1 VGASP
6 TVIYMRFLLDT
17 NILLPLEDSQIPLRA
32 SLANFVRLA
41 HEHGH
46 QLVYHPASEDD
57 IQRDSNQARRQETLA
72 RLRQYTRLQDR
83 LPCPW
88 NTPDARVNDACDNE
102 ILFALECDAA
112 HALVTEDRGIHD
124 KASAHGLTSRV
135 YTIQTA
141 EDWLRRLHEQVSVH
155 LPNVEEVN
163 LYRLTPMLESE
174 FFNSLRVGYPGFD
187 DWFRESARQ
196 NAKAWVTWENQD
208 TLGAICIFK
217 QQENQ
222 TITQEGLTLPGLALK
237 LSTFKVGAAVR
248 GRKIGELFLKAAFRY
263 ASANRLEHIFI
274 HGDQDEHHFLFELL
288 QDFGFTHVGSH
299 PGSDGRDAVYLK
311 QHPIASPVDNT
322 LGNFEYLR
330 HYFPHFRDGNGIG
343 KFIVPIRP
351 EYHRILFPDYD
362 SHADRQITL
371 FRPSNTAGNAIKM
384 AYLCHSQTKGLR
396 PGDVVLFYRSGD
408 ERAITSLGI
417 VEDYETLTDAAEI
430 ARLVSR
436 RTVYSMQDIEQMAR
450 KPTKVM
456 LFRLVR
462 HFNSP
467 PTHDWL
473 LNNHVV
479 NGNIQTIRALGAEAY
494 RTIIDHAD

>member
-1 VGASP
+1 
-6 TVIYMRFLLDT
+6 MRFLLDT

-57 IQRDSNQARRQETLA
+57 IERDANQVRRQETLA

-83 LPCPW
+83 LHCPW
-88 NTPDARVNDACDNE
+88 NTSNTRANDACDNE

-124 KASAHGLTSRV
+124 KASARGLANRV

-155 LPNVEEVN
+155 LPNVEEVA
-163 LYRLTPMLESE
+163 LYRLTGLLGDDL
-174 FFNSLRVGYPGFD
+174 FNSLRIGYPGFD

-196 NAKAWVTWENQD
+196 NTKAWVTWENQGV
-208 TLGAICIFK
+208 LGAICIFK
-217 QQENQ
+217 QQANE
-222 TITQEGLTLPGLALK
+222 TITQDGLTLPGLSLK
-237 LSTFKVGAAVR
+237 LSTFKVGTAVR

-263 ASANRLEHIFI
+263 ASINRLEHIFI
-274 HGDQDEHHFLFELL
+274 HGDQDVHHFLFELL
-288 QDFGFTHVGSH
+288 EGFGFTYVGSH

-311 QHPIASPVDNT
+311 KHPIAPPIDTT
-322 LGNFEYLR
+322 LDAFEYLR
-330 HYFPHFRDGNGIG
+330 RYFPHFRDGNDIR

-351 EYHRILFPDYD
+351 EYHQVLFPDYD
-362 SHADRQITL
+362 SPINRQMML
-371 FRPSNTAGNAIKM
+371 FRPSNTAGNAIKL
-384 AYLCHSQTKGLR
+384 AYLCHSKTQGLR
-396 PGDVVLFYRSGD
+396 PGDVVLIYRSGD

-417 VEDYETLTDAAEI
+417 VEDYQALTDAAEI

-436 RTVYSMQDIEQMAR
+436 RTVYTMQDIEQMAR

-467 PTHDWL
+467 PRHDWL
-473 LNNHVV
+473 QSNHVI
-479 NGNIQTIRALGAEAY
+479 NGNIQSIRTLGTEAY
-494 RTIIDHAD
+494 QAIIDHADR

>member
-1 VGASP
+1 
-6 TVIYMRFLLDT
+6 MRFLLDT

-57 IQRDSNQARRQETLA
+57 IRRDTNQARRQETLA

-83 LPCPW
+83 LRCPW
-88 NTPDARVNDACDNE
+88 NTPDTRENDASDNE

-124 KASAHGLTSRV
+124 KARARGLGNRV
-135 YTIQTA
+135 YTIQTV
-141 EDWLRRLHEQVSVH
+141 EDWLRRLHDRVPVQ
-155 LPNVEEVN
+155 LPNVEEVS
-163 LYRLTPMLESE
+163 LYRLTPLLESE
-174 FFNSLRVGYPGFD
+174 FFNSLRAGYPRFD
-187 DWFRESARQ
+187 KWFRESARE
-196 NAKAWVTWENQD
+196 NTRAWVTWESRD

-217 QQENQ
+217 QQVNEA
-222 TITQEGLTLPGLALK
+222 ITQQGLTLPGPALK

-248 GRKIGELFLKAAFRY
+248 GKKIGELFLKAAFRY
-263 ASANRLEHIFI
+263 ASTNHLEHIFI
-274 HGDQDEHHFLFELL
+274 HGDQDQHHFLFELL
-288 QDFGFTHVGSH
+288 EDFGFVHVGSH

-311 QHPIASPVDNT
+311 KHPTAAPVDNA
-322 LGNFEYLR
+322 LGNFEYLQ
-330 HYFPHFRDGNGIG
+330 HYFPHFRDGNSAG

-362 SHADRQITL
+362 SPADRQMAL

-384 AYLCHSQTKGLR
+384 AYLCHSQTKGLK

-408 ERAITSLGI
+408 ERAITSLGV
-417 VEDYETLTDAAEI
+417 VEDYQTLTDAAEI

-436 RTVYSMQDIEQMAR
+436 RTVYSMQEIEEKAQ
-450 KPTKVM
+450 KPTRVM

-467 PTHDWL
+467 PSHDWL
-473 LNNHVV
+473 LNHHIV
-479 NGNIQTIRALGAEAY
+479 NGNIQSIRALGTDAY
-494 RTIIDHAD
+494 RTILAHAD

>member
-1 VGASP
+1 
-6 TVIYMRFLLDT
+6 MRFLLDT
-17 NILLPLEDSQIPLRA
+17 NILLPLEDSQIPLKA
-32 SLANFVRLA
+32 SFANFVRLA

-57 IQRDSNQARRQETLA
+57 IQRDTNQERRQETLA

-83 LPCPW
+83 LSCPW
-88 NTPDARVNDACDNE
+88 NTPDTRENDACDNE

-112 HALVTEDRGIHD
+112 HALVTGDRGIHD
-124 KASAHGLTSRV
+124 KARVRGLGSRV

-155 LPNVEEVN
+155 LPNVEEVT
-163 LYRLTPMLESE
+163 LYRLTPLLGSE
-174 FFNSLRVGYPGFD
+174 FFDSLRAGYPDFD
-187 DWFRESARQ
+187 NWFRENARE
-196 NAKAWVTWENQD
+196 NTKAWVVWENQD

-217 QQENQ
+217 QQANE
-222 TITQEGLTLPGLALK
+222 TITQEGLKLLGPALK

-248 GRKIGELFLKAAFRY
+248 GRKTGELFLKAAFRY

-288 QDFGFTHVGSH
+288 EDFGFTHVGSH

-311 QHPIASPVDNT
+311 KHPITSPVDDT
-322 LGNFEYLR
+322 LSNFEYLR
-330 HYFPHFRDGNGIG
+330 RYFPHFRDGAGIG

-351 EYHRILFPDYD
+351 EYHGILFPDYD
-362 SHADRQITL
+362 SPANRQMTL
-371 FRPSNTAGNAIKM
+371 FHPSNTAGNAIKM
-384 AYLCHSQTKGLR
+384 AYLCHSQTKGLKT
-396 PGDVVLFYRSGD
+396 GDVVLFYRSGD

-417 VEDYETLTDAAEI
+417 VEDYQTLTDAAEI

-436 RTVYSMQDIEQMAR
+436 RTVYSMQDIERMTR

-456 LFRLVR
+456 LFRLIR
-462 HFNSP
+462 HFKSLLS
-467 PTHDWL
+467 HDWL

-479 NGNIQTIRALGAEAY
+479 NGNIQSIRAIGAETY
-494 RTIIDHAD
+494 RAILAHADQ

>member
-1 VGASP
+1 
-6 TVIYMRFLLDT
+6 MRFLLDT
-17 NILLPLEDSQIPLRA
+17 NILLPLEDSQIPLKA

-57 IQRDSNQARRQETLA
+57 IQRDNNQARRQETLA

-83 LPCPW
+83 LLCPW
-88 NTPDARVNDACDNE
+88 NTPDTRENDASDNE

-124 KASAHGLTSRV
+124 KARARGLGIRV

-141 EDWLRRLHEQVSVH
+141 EDWLRRLHDLVSVH
-155 LPNVEEVN
+155 LPNVEEVS
-163 LYRLTPMLESE
+163 LYRLTPLLRSE
-174 FFNSLRVGYPGFD
+174 FFSSLRAGYPGFD

-196 NAKAWVTWENQD
+196 NTMAWVTWESQD

-217 QQENQ
+217 QQANEA
-222 TITQEGLTLPGLALK
+222 ITQEGLMLPGQALK

-248 GRKIGELFLKAAFRY
+248 GKKIGELFLKAAFRY
-263 ASANRLEHIFI
+263 ASANRLEHIFV
-274 HGDQDEHHFLFELL
+274 HGDRDQHHFLFELL
-288 QDFGFTHVGSH
+288 EDFGFVHVGGH
-299 PGSDGRDAVYLK
+299 LGSDGRDAVYLK
-311 QHPIASPVDNT
+311 KHPAVAPVDHA
-322 LGNFEYLR
+322 LESFEYLR
-330 HYFPHFRDGNGIG
+330 RYFPHFRDGNSVG

-351 EYHRILFPDYD
+351 EFHRILFPDYN
-362 SHADRQITL
+362 SPADRQMAL
-371 FRPSNTAGNAIKM
+371 FQPSNTAGNAIKM
-384 AYLCHSQTKGLR
+384 AYLCHSQTSGLK

-417 VEDYETLTDAAEI
+417 VEDYQTLTDAAAI

-436 RTVYSMQDIEQMAR
+436 RTVYSMQDIERMAH

-462 HFNSP
+462 HLNNQPS
-467 PTHDWL
+467 HDWL
-473 LNNHVV
+473 QSHQIV
-479 NGNIQTIRALGAEAY
+479 NGNIQSIRALGAEAY
-494 RTIIDHAD
+494 RTILDHADR